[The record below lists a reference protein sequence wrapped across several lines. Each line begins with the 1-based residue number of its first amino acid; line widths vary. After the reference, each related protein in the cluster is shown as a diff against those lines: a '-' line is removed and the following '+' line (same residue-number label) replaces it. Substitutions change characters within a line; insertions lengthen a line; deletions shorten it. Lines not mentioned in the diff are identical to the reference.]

1 VAEARVILS
10 GVELTAGDLGE
21 ESSPGASP
29 ISGHD
34 PTSRRRRAS
43 VIGEGTRAILNDQP
57 DFWVETATDVNSAAA
72 ALDARHDDI
81 VISEIRL
88 QECNAGLDLL
98 RQRRMD
104 GSAFIMFS
112 VAYGAGR

>member
-1 VAEARVILS
+1 MILS

-34 PTSRRRRAS
+34 PTSCRRRAS
-43 VIGEGTRAILNDQP
+43 VIGEGIRAILNDQP
-57 DFWVETATDVNSAAA
+57 DFWVETVTDVNSAAA
-72 ALDARHDDI
+72 ALDARHHDI

-88 QECNAGLDLL
+88 QCNAGLDLL